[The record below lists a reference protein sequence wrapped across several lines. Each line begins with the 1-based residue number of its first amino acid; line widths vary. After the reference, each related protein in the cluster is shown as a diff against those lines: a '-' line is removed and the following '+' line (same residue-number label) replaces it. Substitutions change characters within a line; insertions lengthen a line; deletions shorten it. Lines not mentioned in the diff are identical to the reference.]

1 MKTDEIKN
9 EIYEMKK
16 MRRKSWTERFEA
28 GKYKYDFHK
37 YETIIVFGESF
48 YTGKISICKAEID
61 QTNSLENMVKFN
73 DKSRRKSKKVTIKN
87 KIV

>member
-37 YETIIVFGESF
+37 YETIM
-48 YTGKISICKAEID
+48 KAFI
-61 QTNSLENMVKFN
+61 LVKLVYA
-73 DKSRRKSKKVTIKN
+73 KLR
-87 KIV
+87 